1 MDTYEKRNLLEKSY
15 QSAVH
20 EAWKQFIANKPIRE
34 KDIPPHILRS
44 WKLSREAGMDPLN
57 PQVPPVLNK
66 RELASLCRQHQ
77 TLIDSAKPI
86 LDMLEVSIRD
96 TGYIAILA
104 VASGHLLAA
113 VGDDN
118 LLVQARSQY
127 NIPGAQRSIK
137 TIGASALSMS
147 IVERAPIQI
156 TGYEHYNC
164 WFHEWKCAS
173 APIFHDNDI
182 PIASLTISSHISCKD
197 IHTLTLTTSCANCI
211 SIRLRE
217 SALID
222 TEKRLNAMLQRV
234 LNSLPEAVVAI
245 DGNGSITHANN
256 KAANYLLPKNGVLV
270 GKNIDDLFPKP
281 ELPRV
286 RQFMRRGVPETGD
299 VTILTHEGE
308 RTHFCRFEPIQLSNG
323 DFGMTLSISMKSQI
337 INIAN
342 HAGGNYAKYSFDAIR
357 GKSPELKAQI
367 DLARRTARTASRV
380 LLTGE
385 SGTGKELF
393 AQAIHNASSRRR
405 GPFIAV
411 NCGALPKS
419 LIEAELFGY
428 EGGSF
433 TGARRD
439 GCAGKFELAN
449 GGTIFLDEIGDM
461 PVDVQITLL
470 RVLQNREVRRIGAS
484 KALRIDVRVI
494 TATNR
499 DLEQLVDSKVFRED
513 LFYRI
518 NVFRIN
524 IPSLRERTGD
534 VRQLAGFFLAKYS
547 DIRPGGR
554 VEGFTAEAL
563 AMMEAYPWPG
573 NVRQLENSVERA
585 VYLAEGELVT
595 AAELP
600 PEVRAFQGSAPS
612 PAVPAA
618 EGESP
623 SGGEGEDEAARI
635 QDMLHRTHGNVM
647 EAARLLGISRRT
659 LYRKLQR
666 YHIDYSS
673 HRI

>member
-86 LDMLEVSIRD
+86 RD

-173 APIFHDNDI
+173 APIFNDNDI

-286 RQFMRRGVPETGD
+286 RQFMRRADPAQQRRLRHD
-299 VTILTHEGE
+299 PLHQHE
-308 RTHFCRFEPIQLSNG
+308 EPDHQYCQPCGGQLR
-323 DFGMTLSISMKSQI
+323 Q
-337 INIAN
+337 
-342 HAGGNYAKYSFDAIR
+342 
-357 GKSPELKAQI
+357 
-367 DLARRTARTASRV
+367 
-380 LLTGE
+380 
-385 SGTGKELF
+385 
-393 AQAIHNASSRRR
+393 
-405 GPFIAV
+405 
-411 NCGALPKS
+411 
-419 LIEAELFGY
+419 
-428 EGGSF
+428 
-433 TGARRD
+433 
-439 GCAGKFELAN
+439 
-449 GGTIFLDEIGDM
+449 IFL
-461 PVDVQITLL
+461 
-470 RVLQNREVRRIGAS
+470 
-484 KALRIDVRVI
+484 
-494 TATNR
+494 
-499 DLEQLVDSKVFRED
+499 
-513 LFYRI
+513 
-518 NVFRIN
+518 
-524 IPSLRERTGD
+524 
-534 VRQLAGFFLAKYS
+534 
-547 DIRPGGR
+547 
-554 VEGFTAEAL
+554 
-563 AMMEAYPWPG
+563 
-573 NVRQLENSVERA
+573 
-585 VYLAEGELVT
+585 
-595 AAELP
+595 
-600 PEVRAFQGSAPS
+600 
-612 PAVPAA
+612 
-618 EGESP
+618 
-623 SGGEGEDEAARI
+623 
-635 QDMLHRTHGNVM
+635 
-647 EAARLLGISRRT
+647 
-659 LYRKLQR
+659 
-666 YHIDYSS
+666 
-673 HRI
+673 

>member
-173 APIFHDNDI
+173 APIFNDNDI

-222 TEKRLNAMLQRV
+222 T
-234 LNSLPEAVVAI
+234 
-245 DGNGSITHANN
+245 
-256 KAANYLLPKNGVLV
+256 
-270 GKNIDDLFPKP
+270 
-281 ELPRV
+281 
-286 RQFMRRGVPETGD
+286 
-299 VTILTHEGE
+299 
-308 RTHFCRFEPIQLSNG
+308 
-323 DFGMTLSISMKSQI
+323 
-337 INIAN
+337 
-342 HAGGNYAKYSFDAIR
+342 
-357 GKSPELKAQI
+357 
-367 DLARRTARTASRV
+367 
-380 LLTGE
+380 
-385 SGTGKELF
+385 
-393 AQAIHNASSRRR
+393 
-405 GPFIAV
+405 
-411 NCGALPKS
+411 
-419 LIEAELFGY
+419 
-428 EGGSF
+428 
-433 TGARRD
+433 
-439 GCAGKFELAN
+439 
-449 GGTIFLDEIGDM
+449 
-461 PVDVQITLL
+461 
-470 RVLQNREVRRIGAS
+470 
-484 KALRIDVRVI
+484 
-494 TATNR
+494 
-499 DLEQLVDSKVFRED
+499 
-513 LFYRI
+513 
-518 NVFRIN
+518 
-524 IPSLRERTGD
+524 
-534 VRQLAGFFLAKYS
+534 
-547 DIRPGGR
+547 
-554 VEGFTAEAL
+554 
-563 AMMEAYPWPG
+563 
-573 NVRQLENSVERA
+573 
-585 VYLAEGELVT
+585 
-595 AAELP
+595 
-600 PEVRAFQGSAPS
+600 
-612 PAVPAA
+612 
-618 EGESP
+618 
-623 SGGEGEDEAARI
+623 
-635 QDMLHRTHGNVM
+635 
-647 EAARLLGISRRT
+647 
-659 LYRKLQR
+659 
-666 YHIDYSS
+666 
-673 HRI
+673 